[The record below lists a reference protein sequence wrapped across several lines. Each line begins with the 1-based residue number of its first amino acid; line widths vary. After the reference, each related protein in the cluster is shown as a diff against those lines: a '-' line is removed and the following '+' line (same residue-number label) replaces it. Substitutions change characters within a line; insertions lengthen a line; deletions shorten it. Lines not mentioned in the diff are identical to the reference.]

1 MKLNEVKSGETFKI
15 AGVEF
20 IKFAQDGDRVFAVT
34 KDVLFKSSF
43 GNNAHLAESKIKTR
57 LEKEFLPKLEAEVGA
72 ENILEFETDMLAL
85 DGTRP
90 YPNFKSKISL
100 ITLDFYRQHRDIF
113 ETYKLDAWWWLA
125 TPDSEACKNIFLCV
139 SPRGDFIYDDCDDDN
154 GVRPVLCFESSIFV
168 SCEG

>member
-1 MKLNEVKSGETFKI
+1 MKLNEVKIGETFKI

-20 IKFAQDGDRVFAVT
+20 IKCTDGEETIAIT
-34 KDVLFKSSF
+34 KDSLFDSDF
-43 GNNAHLAESKIKTR
+43 GDNGNFAESKIKTR
-57 LEKEFLPKLEAEVGA
+57 LGAELLPKLEAEIGA

-100 ITLDFYRQHRDIF
+100 VTLDFYRQHREIF
-113 ETYKLDAWWWLA
+113 ESHKLNSWWWLA
-125 TPDSEACKNIFLCV
+125 TPDSETYKNITLCV
-139 SPRGDFIYDDCDDDN
+139 SPRGGIRNDCHN
-154 GVRPVLCFESSIFV
+154 FSGVRPFLRFESSIFV